1 MLHKTKLPYTRLF
14 AFLLAVF
21 IAIGALFSSVT
32 PVHAADGTIDFHA
45 GPSIAYGD
53 YFTSRMT
60 FDGSNTAY
68 CVEPLKHTPPS
79 GTYSYNLLEKTSPLR
94 KALYYLNGG
103 YGYDTVTK
111 EKYFQGW
118 SDDNAYVIGHL
129 AVAYIYAGNT
139 GDTGA
144 FHGAPQSF
152 IDKTLEVVQGISEL
166 PAPPEN
172 FRAFLVPGSG
182 NQTFAGSWYQVPNG
196 WIELQKSSANPSISD
211 GNGNYTLEGAKYG
224 IYKGDKLIQT
234 LTTDKNGYAKSKEL
248 EEGSYT
254 VKEISAPAGFIVDA
268 TAHDVNVK
276 PEETSTVKSSD
287 IPQNNPISLI
297 LQKLDLETGEGKPQG
312 NSSLAN
318 AEFTIKFYTELSDTD
333 PAASGKKPV
342 RTWVM
347 KTNASGEMHFTK
359 DYFVSGDEFYYASD
373 KKTVCLPIGT
383 VTIQETKAPKNYF
396 LNETVFVQK
405 ITGSG
410 SQESVSIY
418 NASNVEE
425 QVYRGGVKVQKRDLE
440 TQDTVSQ
447 GNATLAGATFSIT
460 TLNEQPVW
468 VNGKLYQKDEMCLTI
483 ITDENGLASTEE
495 KALPVGHYRIEET
508 QAPTGYLKDGAKT
521 LEFEIPKDGE
531 MVDLTSKDTSI
542 ANQVIRGG
550 VKVQKRD
557 IETGETKPQGNATLE
572 GATFTITNLSTHPVL
587 VNEKLYES
595 GQVVL
600 TLKTDKSGAAVT
612 AKDALPYGHY
622 RIDETEAPDGYLNE
636 GKLSQEFDIQENG
649 KIIDLTSKEHAIL
662 NQIIRGDLEF
672 VKVSDGDLN
681 RLANVPFSITSKT
694 TGESH
699 TIVTDKNGYAST
711 SAEWNKHTANTNRG
725 ETSEDGIWFG
735 TSKPDDSKG
744 ALIYDTYTLAE
755 QRCDSNKGMDLL
767 TFEVKVYKDSVLI
780 QVGTLTDDAIEIGT
794 TALDAETGTHM
805 SQPAKEVTIEDVV
818 EYEGLKKGQKYKLTG
833 TLMDKKTGEPILVDE
848 KPVISETEF
857 TAKKSSG
864 SVKVTFTFD
873 ATSLK
878 GKTTV
883 VFEELYQD
891 EMQLAVHTDIN
902 DEDQTIYFPEIK
914 TTAKDADTNS
924 NISCAKEEITLV
936 DTVSFKGLVPNQKYE
951 VTGTL
956 IDKETKKPVE
966 ADGKPVTAKASF
978 KPKESAGTVDVTFT
992 FDASSLKGKTVVVF
1006 ESLAY
1011 KDKEVAVHTD
1021 IADEGQTIYFP
1032 EIKTTATDAASG
1044 THYAKPE
1051 KELTLT
1057 DLVEYKNL
1065 IPGKEYKLTGTLMD
1079 AETEKPFDVDGKA
1092 VTAETSFTPEEAN
1105 GSVELSFTFD
1115 ASALS
1120 GKTLVAFETMTFEDH
1135 EVAVHADIKDA
1146 NQTIYFPEIKTT
1158 AKDGSDGDQDV
1169 SASKEATIVDTV
1181 TYHGLM
1187 PGSEYKVI
1195 GTLMNKETGEA
1206 LLKDGKPVTAQA
1218 EFKAEK
1224 AGGSVE
1230 VTFTFD
1236 ASALAGQ
1243 DVVVFE
1249 KLYYTDGKTEHEI
1262 ASHEDL
1268 KDEGQTV
1275 HMTEL
1280 PKEPE
1285 TPPVA
1290 PPVKTGDETPLLLYA
1305 GIAIAALAG
1314 ASVLGIVYF
1323 KRKKKHQ

>member
-1 MLHKTKLPYTRLF
+1 M
-14 AFLLAVF
+14 
-21 IAIGALFSSVT
+21 S
-32 PVHAADGTIDFHA
+32 
-45 GPSIAYGD
+45 
-53 YFTSRMT
+53 
-60 FDGSNTAY
+60 
-68 CVEPLKHTPPS
+68 
-79 GTYSYNLLEKTSPLR
+79 
-94 KALYYLNGG
+94 
-103 YGYDTVTK
+103 
-111 EKYFQGW
+111 
-118 SDDNAYVIGHL
+118 
-129 AVAYIYAGNT
+129 
-139 GDTGA
+139 
-144 FHGAPQSF
+144 
-152 IDKTLEVVQGISEL
+152 
-166 PAPPEN
+166 
-172 FRAFLVPGSG
+172 
-182 NQTFAGSWYQVPNG
+182 
-196 WIELQKSSANPSISD
+196 
-211 GNGNYTLEGAKYG
+211 
-224 IYKGDKLIQT
+224 IYKNKKIIVLFLAPVTIGLLVFVYYPLIQT
-234 LTTDKNGYAKSKEL
+234 IIGSLYKWVSYSPDRKWVGIANYLAIFQKKGFLRILFNNTIYAILSVVCQVGLAMVMAACL
-248 EEGSYT
+248 EEIFMRKFQKFFRT
-254 VKEISAPAGFIVDA
+254 VLFIPSLISMSVIGLLWKCIFNPNTGPLNQLLVQVFHVQNPPGWLGDASLAIFCCIFISQWQ
-268 TAHDVNVK
+268 NVGYCMLLDLIGIQK
-276 PEETSTVKSSD
+276 
-287 IPQNNPISLI
+287 IPQ
-297 LQKLDLETGEGKPQG
+297 
-312 NSSLAN
+312 
-318 AEFTIKFYTELSDTD
+318 
-333 PAASGKKPV
+333 
-342 RTWVM
+342 
-347 KTNASGEMHFTK
+347 
-359 DYFVSGDEFYYASD
+359 
-373 KKTVCLPIGT
+373 
-383 VTIQETKAPKNYF
+383 
-396 LNETVFVQK
+396 
-405 ITGSG
+405 
-410 SQESVSIY
+410 
-418 NASNVEE
+418 
-425 QVYRGGVKVQKRDLE
+425 
-440 TQDTVSQ
+440 
-447 GNATLAGATFSIT
+447 
-460 TLNEQPVW
+460 
-468 VNGKLYQKDEMCLTI
+468 
-483 ITDENGLASTEE
+483 
-495 KALPVGHYRIEET
+495 
-508 QAPTGYLKDGAKT
+508 
-521 LEFEIPKDGE
+521 EI
-531 MVDLTSKDTSI
+531 
-542 ANQVIRGG
+542 
-550 VKVQKRD
+550 
-557 IETGETKPQGNATLE
+557 
-572 GATFTITNLSTHPVL
+572 H
-587 VNEKLYES
+587 
-595 GQVVL
+595 
-600 TLKTDKSGAAVT
+600 
-612 AKDALPYGHY
+612 DA
-622 RIDETEAPDGYLNE
+622 
-636 GKLSQEFDIQENG
+636 
-649 KIIDLTSKEHAIL
+649 
-662 NQIIRGDLEF
+662 
-672 VKVSDGDLN
+672 
-681 RLANVPFSITSKT
+681 
-694 TGESH
+694 
-699 TIVTDKNGYAST
+699 
-711 SAEWNKHTANTNRG
+711 
-725 ETSEDGIWFG
+725 
-735 TSKPDDSKG
+735 
-744 ALIYDTYTLAE
+744 ALI
-755 QRCDSNKGMDLL
+755 
-767 TFEVKVYKDSVLI
+767 
-780 QVGTLTDDAIEIGT
+780 
-794 TALDAETGTHM
+794 
-805 SQPAKEVTIEDVV
+805 
-818 EYEGLKKGQKYKLTG
+818 
-833 TLMDKKTGEPILVDE
+833 
-848 KPVISETEF
+848 
-857 TAKKSSG
+857 
-864 SVKVTFTFD
+864 
-873 ATSLK
+873 
-878 GKTTV
+878 
-883 VFEELYQD
+883 
-891 EMQLAVHTDIN
+891 
-902 DEDQTIYFPEIK
+902 
-914 TTAKDADTNS
+914 DADTNS